1 MLAIP
6 VVDLR
11 GGATIQPGSP
21 RDPIST
27 ARALAAL
34 GFQRIHLVD
43 RDAAAGSTANLT
55 VIDNVIRDGSIDVQ
69 VEGCIESA
77 DQIER
82 FLDSGASHVVL
93 GSRALEE
100 PEWLSST
107 AELFPG
113 SAIVATNAHDRRVG
127 LRGWPRRAPVDVLDL
142 IEDLSGLPLG
152 GLIVVPSRGADG
164 VLANRELAL
173 LEDIAEASEAPLLA
187 SGGAHTMNDL
197 RALEHRRI
205 AAVLLGSA
213 ILADGLDARAVAQE
227 FAD

>member
-21 RDPIST
+21 RDPISA

-34 GFQRIHLVD
+34 GFRRIHLVD
-43 RDAAAGSTANLT
+43 RDAASGSSANVQL
-55 VIDNVIRDGSIDVQ
+55 IDDVIRDGSVEVQ

-82 FLDSGASHVVL
+82 FLDSGASKVVL

-100 PEWLSST
+100 PEWLAGA

-113 SAIVATNAHDRRVG
+113 SAIVTTNVHDRRVG

-142 IEDLSGLPLG
+142 VEELSGLPLG
-152 GLIVVPSRGADG
+152 GLLIVPVCTADG
-164 VLANRELAL
+164 VLANSALAL
-173 LEDIAEASEAPLLA
+173 LEDIAEASDAPLLA

-197 RALEHRRI
+197 HALEHRGI
-205 AAVLLGSA
+205 AAVLLSGA
-213 ILADGLDARAVAQE
+213 IFADGLDARTVAQE